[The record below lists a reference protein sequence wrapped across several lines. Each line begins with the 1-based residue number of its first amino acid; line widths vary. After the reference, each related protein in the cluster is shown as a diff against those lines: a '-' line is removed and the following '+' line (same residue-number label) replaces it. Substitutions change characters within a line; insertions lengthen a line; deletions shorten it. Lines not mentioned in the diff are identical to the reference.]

1 MDSDIDISDIIP
13 KFKKN
18 NIYGGIT
25 MNKLSR
31 KSLMLVSLML
41 FSMFFGAGNLI
52 FPPVLGQMSGTNLL
66 FSLSGFLA
74 SAVGLPILA
83 VAVVA
88 KADGLQNLAS
98 RVNKPFALVFT
109 LLIYL
114 SIGPFL
120 GIPRAASLSFETSI
134 APFLPASVIGGA
146 LPLFLYT
153 LCFFG
158 LAFWLSMNPNK
169 LMDRFGKVLTPAILI
184 LILIVFIGSLVKPIG
199 SFNAPIGDYASFPV
213 LKGFLDGYMTMDAI
227 AALNFGIVVA
237 LVLKKQGITDEKA
250 LSSYTIKAGLIAGL
264 VLTVIYLM
272 LSCLGAAAQTRF
284 GATKNGAQT
293 LTNVVSYL
301 FNANGLIILGLTFG
315 LACLTTCVGLITS
328 CSEYFSRMVPKVNYK
343 IWVTAITLFS
353 MLFANVGLTKLLSI
367 SVPVLTVIYPMA
379 IVLIVLA
386 FSHNLFKGYSSV
398 YSFSML
404 FTAVFSIFDSLDQVG
419 LKMSFLSSIPLFKQG
434 LVWVVPS
441 LVGAVI
447 GWSFSMVKDFSFS
460 KEISLN
466 KYNK

>member
-1 MDSDIDISDIIP
+1 MDSDIGISDIITNL
-13 KFKKN
+13 KKN
-18 NIYGGIT
+18 NIFGGIT

-31 KSLMLVSLML
+31 KNLMLVSLML

-66 FSLSGFLA
+66 FSLSGFFA

-88 KADGLQNLAS
+88 KADGLQNLAR
-98 RVNKPFALVFT
+98 RVNKPFALIFT

-134 APFLPASVIGGA
+134 APFLKGSVVGGS

-153 LCFFG
+153 ICFFG

-169 LMDRFGKVLTPAILI
+169 LVDRFGKVLTPAILI
-184 LILIVFIGSLVKPIG
+184 LILIIFIGSLLKPIG
-199 SFNAPIGDYASFPV
+199 SFNAPIGDYANFPV

-237 LVLKKQGITDEKA
+237 LVLKKQGITDKKA

-272 LSCLGAAAQTRF
+272 LSCLGASAQTRF
-284 GATKNGAQT
+284 GSTTNGAQT
-293 LTNVVSYL
+293 LTKVVSYL
-301 FNANGLIILGLTFG
+301 FDTNGLIILGLTFG
-315 LACLTTCVGLITS
+315 LACLTTCVGLIIS
-328 CSEYFSRMVPKVNYK
+328 CSEYFSRIIPKVSYK
-343 IWVTAITLFS
+343 VWVTTITLSS
-353 MLFANVGLTKLLSI
+353 MLFANVGLTNILKI
-367 SVPVLTVIYPMA
+367 SVPVLTAIYPMA

-386 FSHNLFKGYSSV
+386 FTNNLFKGYNSV

-404 FTAVFSIFDSLDQVG
+404 FTAVFSICDSLNQIG
-419 LKMSFLSSIPLFKQG
+419 LKMPFLSSMPLATQG

-441 LVGAVI
+441 LVGALL
-447 GWSFSMVKDFSFS
+447 GLLFSLVKDVSFS
-460 KEISLN
+460 KETSLN
-466 KYNK
+466 EYNK

>member
-1 MDSDIDISDIIP
+1 MDSDISDII
-13 KFKKN
+13 FNLRKN
-18 NIYGGIT
+18 NIIGGIT

-31 KSLMLVSLML
+31 KNLLLVSLML

-88 KADGLQNLAS
+88 KADGLQNLAG
-98 RVNKPFALVFT
+98 RVNKPFALIFT

-120 GIPRAASLSFETSI
+120 GIPRASSLSFETSL
-134 APFLPASVIGGA
+134 APFLPTSVTGGA

-153 LCFFG
+153 VCFFG

-169 LMDRFGKVLTPAILI
+169 LVDRFGKILTPAILI
-184 LILIVFIGSLVKPIG
+184 LILIIFIGSLINPIG
-199 SFNAPIGDYASFPV
+199 SFSAPIGDYANFPV

-237 LVLKKQGITDEKA
+237 LVLKKQGITDKKA

-264 VLTVIYLM
+264 VLTIIYLM
-272 LSCLGAAAQTRF
+272 LSCLGAAAQTKF
-284 GATKNGAQT
+284 GNTTNGAQT
-293 LTNVVSYL
+293 LTKIVSYL
-301 FNANGLIILGLTFG
+301 FNTNGLIILGLTFG

-328 CSEYFSRMVPKVNYK
+328 CSEYFSRIIPKVSYK
-343 IWVTAITLFS
+343 VWVTTITLSS
-353 MLFANVGLTKLLSI
+353 MLFANVGLTNILKI
-367 SVPVLTVIYPMA
+367 SVPVLSAIYPMA

-386 FSHNLFKGYSSV
+386 FAHNLFKGYNAV

-404 FTAVFSIFDSLDQVG
+404 ITAIFSISDSLNQVG
-419 LKMSFLSSIPLFKQG
+419 LKISFLSSMPLAKQG
-434 LVWVVPS
+434 LVWVIPA
-441 LVGAVI
+441 LVGALLGLLYSI
-447 GWSFSMVKDFSFS
+447 VKEVSFS
-460 KEISLN
+460 KETSLN
-466 KYNK
+466 EYNK

>member
-1 MDSDIDISDIIP
+1 
-13 KFKKN
+13 
-18 NIYGGIT
+18 

-31 KSLMLVSLML
+31 KNLMLVSLML

-66 FSLSGFLA
+66 LSLSGFLA

-98 RVNKPFALVFT
+98 RVNKPFALIFT

-134 APFLPASVIGGA
+134 APFLKASAGGA
-146 LPLFLYT
+146 LPLFVYT

-158 LAFWLSMNPNK
+158 LAFWLSMTPNK
-169 LMDRFGKVLTPAILI
+169 LIDRFGKVLTPAILM
-184 LILIVFIGSLVKPIG
+184 LILIIFIGSLVKPIG
-199 SFNAPIGDYASFPV
+199 NFNAPIGDYGNFPV

-227 AALNFGIVVA
+227 AALNFGIVIA
-237 LVLKKQGITDEKA
+237 LVLKKQGITDKKA

-264 VLTVIYLM
+264 VLTLIYLM
-272 LSCLGAAAQTRF
+272 LACLGAAAQTRF
-284 GATKNGAQT
+284 GTTENGAQT
-293 LTNVVSYL
+293 LTKVVSYL
-301 FNANGLIILGLTFG
+301 FNSNGLIILGLVFG
-315 LACLTTCVGLITS
+315 LACLTTSVGLITS
-328 CSEYFSRMVPKVNYK
+328 CSEYFSRIIPKVSYK
-343 IWVTAITLFS
+343 VWVSGITLFS
-353 MLFANVGLTKLLSI
+353 MLFANVGLTKILSI
-367 SVPVLTVIYPMA
+367 SVPVLTAIYPMA

-386 FSHNLFKGYSSV
+386 FTHNIFKGYNSV

-404 FTAVFSIFDSLDQVG
+404 FTAIFSISDSLNQVG
-419 LKMSFLSSIPLFKQG
+419 LKMSFLSSMPLSKEG

-441 LVGAVI
+441 LVGALL
-447 GWSFSMVKDFSFS
+447 GFLFSIVKDFSFA
-460 KEISLN
+460 KETSLN
-466 KYNK
+466 E